1 MNNHLLINLAVL
13 MNKPTGISTYALNI
27 LPYLTSLHPTLL
39 SAQKLEGYSHYPIPG
54 GQTPE
59 QGAKGHLKR
68 LLWTQFRLPK
78 IYRQLQGSLLFSP
91 LPEAP
96 LLQGCRFV
104 VMVHDLIPLRFPE
117 RRSPLTLYSRYY
129 LPQVLKQAIHII
141 CNSQATANDMMDWFS
156 IESKQITPILLGYN
170 QHQFKPLNLPTSNY
184 FLYVGRHASYKNL
197 HRVIEAFANLPQ
209 NRDYQL
215 WLVGPSDRR
224 YTPNLITQVNE
235 LGITEQVKFIDYV
248 SAKELPILMNQAIAL
263 IFPSLWEGFGL
274 PVLEAMA
281 CGTPVIT
288 SNCSS
293 LPEITAD
300 AALLV
305 DPYQVSEITSA
316 METLVKDPQAR
327 EDLHQASLNRAA
339 QFSWSRTGEA
349 TCEVLKAYLYQE
361 H

>member
-1 MNNHLLINLAVL
+1 MNDRLLINLAVL
-13 MNKPTGISTYALNI
+13 MDKPTGISTYALNI
-27 LPYLTSLHPTLL
+27 LPYLRELHPTLL

-78 IYRQLQGSLLFSP
+78 IYRELQGGLLFSP

-96 LLQGCRFV
+96 LFQGCRFV

-129 LPQVLKQAIHII
+129 LPQVLNQATHIL
-141 CNSQATANDMMDWFS
+141 CNSQATANDIMDWFS
-156 IESKQITPILLGYN
+156 IPGDRITPILLGYN
-170 QHQFKPLNLPTSNY
+170 QEQFKPLNLPTSNY
-184 FLYVGRHASYKNL
+184 FLYVGRHATYKNL
-197 HRVIEAFANLPQ
+197 HRVIEAFAKVRQ
-209 NRDYQL
+209 NQDYQL
-215 WLVGPSDRR
+215 WLVGTSDRR
-224 YTPNLITQVNE
+224 YTPSLIAQMNE
-235 LGITEQVKFIDYV
+235 LGLSDRVKFIDYV
-248 SAKELPILMNQAIAL
+248 SSKELPILMNQAIAL

-288 SNCSS
+288 SHCSS

-300 AALLV
+300 AAILV
-305 DPYQVSEITSA
+305 DPYKVPEITAA
-316 METLVKDPQAR
+316 METLMQDPQAR
-327 EDLHQASLNRAA
+327 EQISQASLKRAA
-339 QFSWSRTGEA
+339 QFSWSRTGHA
-349 TCEVLKAYLYQE
+349 TCEVLKGYI
-361 H
+361 